1 MPITVHVSENVGG
14 VYKETTLRTTYED
27 AYTQEMRELYDLVTL
42 NKPVKTPIEDSEDD
56 FKIFN
61 MIMKAL

>member
-1 MPITVHVSENVGG
+1 
-14 VYKETTLRTTYED
+14 
-27 AYTQEMRELYDLVTL
+27 MRELYDLVTL